1 MIGANP
7 RTTKA
12 KLGPGNIVKMSSIS
26 HVGRVGP

>member
-7 RTTKA
+7 RTMMA
-12 KLGPGNIVKMSSIS
+12 KLGPGKIVKMSLIS